1 MPRPCGPRCPVHIA
15 TQLRCCDPRGATSC
29 GSPMPRAEQIAK
41 PTERDLRL
49 VGFFIASAPPIHHLT
64 EAGPMFKR
72 MLVLGPAAL
81 IAAACG
87 TDRPYPTGAP
97 VASTATVA
105 FSAVKFWEVGATV
118 SWNQL
123 ASDLAAAAPAPGINV
138 RRLSAYLALAQ
149 LRAAEAAQAAPGP
162 HPPIAAAIG
171 GASVAVLSSFFPGNI
186 AQLEAA
192 LDAQQASDPWPGAKH
207 ADFAAGEA
215 IGRAAGARVLTFA
228 QGDLFGLVDPL
239 LPPVGPPPVGP
250 GRWIYAP
257 PPVIAR
263 GGLGARPFFLTSQD
277 QLRPPPPPAF
287 GSPAFNAALAEV
299 RQVSDTRTQAQIVI
313 ANYWNRNQSPRSDSA
328 FMGIAREL
336 IVSHHRSDAEAARI
350 MFLMSAASYDAII
363 GCFDAKYHYWYIRP
377 GQADAGIHTVFPTP
391 QHPSY
396 PSAHS
401 CISGAMSSVLTAAFP
416 SERARLAAAAQE
428 ASLSRLYAGIH
439 YRFDFE
445 AGLALGR
452 RAAALALAA
461 DLDEVAP
468 GTK

>member
-1 MPRPCGPRCPVHIA
+1 
-15 TQLRCCDPRGATSC
+15 
-29 GSPMPRAEQIAK
+29 
-41 PTERDLRL
+41 
-49 VGFFIASAPPIHHLT
+49 
-64 EAGPMFKR
+64 MFKR

-81 IAAACG
+81 LAAACSIDG
-87 TDRPYPTGAP
+87 PNPSDAP
-97 VASTATVA
+97 VASSATVA

-123 ASDLAAAAPAPGINV
+123 ATDLAVAAPAPGINAT
-138 RRLSAYLALAQ
+138 RLYAYLALAQ
-149 LRAAEAAQAAPGP
+149 FRAAEAVQAAPGP
-162 HPPIAAAIG
+162 HPPMAAAIG
-171 GASVAVLSSFFPGNI
+171 GASVAVLSSFFPANM
-186 AQLEAA
+186 AELEAA

-215 IGRAAGARVLTFA
+215 IGRAVGARVLTFA
-228 QGDLFGLVDPL
+228 QGDLAGLTNPL

-250 GRWIYAP
+250 GSWIYAP
-257 PPVIAR
+257 PPLIAR
-263 GGLGARPFFLTSQD
+263 GNLGARPFFLTSQD

-287 GSPAFNAALAEV
+287 GSAAFNVALAEV
-299 RQVSDTRTQAQIVI
+299 RQISDTRTQEQIDI
-313 ANYWNRNQSPRSDSA
+313 ANYWNVNQSPRSQTA

-336 IVSHHRSDAEAARI
+336 IVSHHRTDTEATRI
-350 MFLMSAASYDAII
+350 MFLMSAAAFDALI
-363 GCFDAKYHYWYIRP
+363 GCFDAKYHYWFIRP
-377 GQADAGIHTVFPTP
+377 PQADAGIHTVFPTP

-401 CISGAMSSVLTAAFP
+401 CFSGAYSSVLTAAFP
-416 SERARLAAAAQE
+416 SERARLAAVAQE

-439 YRFDFE
+439 YRFDME

-461 DLDEVAP
+461 DLDQVAP

>member
-1 MPRPCGPRCPVHIA
+1 
-15 TQLRCCDPRGATSC
+15 
-29 GSPMPRAEQIAK
+29 
-41 PTERDLRL
+41 
-49 VGFFIASAPPIHHLT
+49 
-64 EAGPMFKR
+64 
-72 MLVLGPAAL
+72 
-81 IAAACG
+81 
-87 TDRPYPTGAP
+87 
-97 VASTATVA
+97 
-105 FSAVKFWEVGATV
+105 
-118 SWNQL
+118 
-123 ASDLAAAAPAPGINV
+123 
-138 RRLSAYLALAQ
+138 
-149 LRAAEAAQAAPGP
+149 
-162 HPPIAAAIG
+162 
-171 GASVAVLSSFFPGNI
+171 VLSSFFPLSS

-192 LDAQQASDPWPGAKH
+192 LDAQQASDPWPGAQH

-228 QGDLFGLVDPL
+228 QGDLYGLVDPL
-239 LPPVGPPPVGP
+239 LPPVGPPLLGP

-277 QLRPPPPPAF
+277 QLRSPPPPLF

-299 RQVSDTRTQAQIVI
+299 RHISDTRTQAQIDI

>member
-1 MPRPCGPRCPVHIA
+1 
-15 TQLRCCDPRGATSC
+15 
-29 GSPMPRAEQIAK
+29 
-41 PTERDLRL
+41 
-49 VGFFIASAPPIHHLT
+49 
-64 EAGPMFKR
+64 MFKR

-81 IAAACG
+81 LAAACSIDG
-87 TDRPYPTGAP
+87 PNPNDAP

-105 FSAVKFWEVGATV
+105 FSTVKFWEAGATV

-123 ASDLAAAAPAPGINV
+123 ATDLAVAAPAPGINAT
-138 RRLSAYLALAQ
+138 RLYAYLALAQ
-149 LRAAEAAQAAPGP
+149 FRAAEAAQAVPGP
-162 HPPIAAAIG
+162 HAPIAAAIG

-192 LDAQQASDPWPGAKH
+192 LDAQEGSDPWPGAKH

-215 IGRAAGARVLTFA
+215 IGRAVGARVLSFA
-228 QGDLFGLVDPL
+228 QGDLVGLTNPL

-250 GRWIYAP
+250 GSWIYAP
-257 PPVIAR
+257 PPLIAR
-263 GGLGARPFFLTSQD
+263 GNLGARPFFLTSQD

-287 GSPAFNAALAEV
+287 GSPAYNAALAEV
-299 RQVSDTRTQAQIVI
+299 RQISDTRTQEQIDI
-313 ANYWNRNQSPRSDSA
+313 ANYWNVNQSPRSQAA

-350 MFLMSAASYDAII
+350 LFVMSAAGFDALI
-363 GCFDAKYHYWYIRP
+363 GCFDAKYHYWFIRP
-377 GQADAGIHTVFPTP
+377 PQADAGIHTVFPTP

-401 CISGAMSSVLTAAFP
+401 CFSGAYSGVLAAAFP
-416 SERARLAAAAQE
+416 SERARVAAAAEE

-445 AGLALGR
+445 TGLELGR
-452 RAAALALAA
+452 RAAELALAA
-461 DLDEVAP
+461 DLDQVAP

>member
-1 MPRPCGPRCPVHIA
+1 
-15 TQLRCCDPRGATSC
+15 
-29 GSPMPRAEQIAK
+29 
-41 PTERDLRL
+41 
-49 VGFFIASAPPIHHLT
+49 
-64 EAGPMFKR
+64 MFKR

-81 IAAACG
+81 FAAACSV
-87 TDRPYPTGAP
+87 DRPTPTDAT

-105 FSAVKFWEVGATV
+105 FSAVKFWDAGAAV

-123 ASDLAAAAPAPGINV
+123 ATDLAAAAPAPGINAI
-138 RRLSAYLALAQ
+138 RLYTYLSLAQ
-149 LRAAEAAQAAPGP
+149 LRAAEAARAAPGP

-171 GASVAVLSSFFPGNI
+171 GASVAVLSSFFPSNV
-186 AQLEAA
+186 ALLEAA

-228 QGDLFGLVDPL
+228 QGDRVGLTDPL
-239 LPPVGPPPVGP
+239 LPPFGPPPVGP
-250 GRWIYAP
+250 GHWIYAP
-257 PPVIAR
+257 PPLIAR
-263 GGLGARPFFLTSQD
+263 GNLGARPFFLTSQD

-287 GSPAFNAALAEV
+287 GSPAFNEALAEV
-299 RQVSDTRTQAQIVI
+299 RHISDTRTQEQIDI
-313 ANYWNRNQSPRSDSA
+313 ANYWNVNQSPRSQAA
-328 FMGIAREL
+328 FMGIARDL
-336 IVSHHRSDAEAARI
+336 IVSHHRSDADAARI
-350 MFLMSAASYDAII
+350 MFVMSAAAFDALI
-363 GCFDAKYHYWYIRP
+363 GCFDAKYHYWFIRP
-377 GQADAGIHTVFPTP
+377 PQADAGIRTVFPTP

-401 CISGAMSSVLTAAFP
+401 CFSGALSGALTAAFP
-416 SERARLAAAAQE
+416 SERARLDAVAQE

-461 DLDEVAP
+461 NLDQVAP
-468 GTK
+468 GTR